1 MGWQNYEGRREGI
14 LRSLRA
20 LRRGGDGLGKQV
32 SYLYLEIKTWR
43 QRLRDKEMGA
53 EVGTGLVG

>member
-20 LRRGGDGLGKQV
+20 LRRGRDGLGKQV